1 MNSIQNLHKSDRFI
15 NTREEL
21 SGTAVSENYTQSLE
35 KKSTLLQKNKDNKQP
50 LEVQFKIDKRKIQSR
65 LDSVDRENCS
75 NENLDIVKNSGRT
88 LFSVNLQK
96 LDYNEDIPK
105 LYQLGYWVQK
115 NVTERPTHFIKTE
128 DLYNS
133 YIKTFKAYD
142 NKILTFDGFSKA
154 VDKTMKSFF
163 LNFTKKRLNGQRGY
177 IGIDVSKRN

>member
-15 NTREEL
+15 KTREEL
-21 SGTAVSENYTQSLE
+21 SGTAVLENYTQSLK

-50 LEVQFKIDKRKIQSR
+50 LEVQCKTDKREFQSR
-65 LDSVDRENCS
+65 LYLVDRENYS
-75 NENLDIVKNSGRT
+75 NENLDTIENSDRAI
-88 LFSVNLQK
+88 FSINIQK
-96 LDYNEDIPK
+96 LNYNEDLSK